1 MGLHPLIEALQSQGL
16 GFGYGG
22 GGGRGLV
29 SCAVHPPQEC
39 TAVGAELTA
48 STQHTALTGGWG
60 TVMGKASLERNLD
73 GGEEDTAPDPTV
85 GGGWSLTENVGEGFP
100 WSGLGWGLKS
110 T

>member
-1 MGLHPLIEALQSQGL
+1 MA
-16 GFGYGG
+16 
-22 GGGRGLV
+22 

-60 TVMGKASLERNLD
+60 TVMGKASLEQNLD

-85 GGGWSLTENVGEGFP
+85 GGGWSLTENVAEGFP